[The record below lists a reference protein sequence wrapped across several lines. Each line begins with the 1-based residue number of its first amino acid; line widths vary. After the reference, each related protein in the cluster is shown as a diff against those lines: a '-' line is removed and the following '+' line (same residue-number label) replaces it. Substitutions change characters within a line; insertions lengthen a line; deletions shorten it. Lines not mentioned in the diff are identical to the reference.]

1 MAKDLIIQLDKGIG
15 ASFPN
20 DPVKGR
26 FRLRG
31 TVVSGVPKAAIG
43 RKVEIMLTKAELQG
57 VVNNGA
63 SYLLR
68 NPKCGSTP
76 KDDNQDG

>member
-1 MAKDLIIQLDKGIG
+1 MTKELIIQLDKGIG

-20 DPVKGR
+20 DPVEGR

-31 TVVSGVPKAAIG
+31 TVISGAPKAAVG
-43 RKVEIMLTKAELQG
+43 RKVEIMMTKAELEG

-63 SYLLR
+63 SYLLH
-68 NPKCGSTP
+68 NPNCGSTP
-76 KDDNQDG
+76 KDNQDG

>member
-1 MAKDLIIQLDKGIG
+1 MPKDLIIQLDGGIG
-15 ASFPN
+15 ASFPD
-20 DPVKGR
+20 DPVEGR
-26 FRLRG
+26 FHLRG
-31 TVVSGVPKAAIG
+31 TVISGVPKAAVG
-43 RKVEIMLTKAELQG
+43 RKVFIEMTQAELQG

-76 KDDNQDG
+76 RDDNQDG